1 MALTAYCKKCGMEV
15 EPGEICSRCGTRL
28 GKNAA
33 HAAWCVER
41 TPVKDWM
48 YWNSVMRLLLPAAL
62 AILLLVLVPTGIS
75 GGFNAVE
82 RMISTGFPVVLLI
95 LVAAV
100 LAIVFVVLLLQGK
113 ELSDFVV
120 DSRGVH
126 ETRYLPK
133 PTKLKLVLRLKSP
146 ALMNA
151 DPGAE
156 RVLKLSER
164 DLPWKNVARVQ
175 LWPEKCMILFYA
187 PGWWLRVPVLCTP
200 FSWEDVIGL
209 IREKLG
215 KKRKVRL
222 PASLAVPAATA
233 GRALRRAEPAVQQIR
248 MEDLEP
254 AAEELPPAD
263 VPEEAAPPAEFARE
277 EPDA

>member
-1 MALTAYCKKCGMEV
+1 MALTAYCKKCGKEV
-15 EPGEICSRCGTRL
+15 EPGEVCPRCGTRL
-28 GKNAA
+28 GRNAA

-62 AILLLVLVPTGIS
+62 AILLLVLIPTGIA
-75 GGFNAVE
+75 GGFAAVE
-82 RMISTGFPVVLLI
+82 RMISSGF
-95 LVAAV
+95 LVV
-100 LAIVFVVLLLQGK
+100 LAILVGAVIAAVFIVLLLQGK

-120 DSRGVH
+120 DNRGIH

-146 ALMNA
+146 APMDA
-151 DPGAE
+151 GGE
-156 RVLKLSER
+156 QVLKLSER

-187 PGWWLRVPVLCTP
+187 PGWWLRIPALCTP
-200 FSWEDVIGL
+200 FSWEDVIGM

-215 KKRKVRL
+215 KKRKVRM
-222 PASLAVPAATA
+222 PASLAVPAAAA
-233 GRALRRAEPAVQQIR
+233 GRAVRTAEPAVQQIR
-248 MEDLEP
+248 LEDLETE
-254 AAEELPPAD
+254 AAEEGMRTNG
-263 VPEEAAPPAEFARE
+263 PEETPPPAEFAGE

>member
-1 MALTAYCKKCGMEV
+1 MALTAYCKKCGREV
-15 EPGEICSRCGTRL
+15 EPGEVCPRCGTRL
-28 GKNAA
+28 GRNAA

-62 AILLLVLVPTGIS
+62 AILLLVLIPTGIA
-75 GGFNAVE
+75 GGFTAVE
-82 RMISTGFPVVLLI
+82 RMISSGFL
-95 LVAAV
+95 AV
-100 LAIVFVVLLLQGK
+100 LAILVGAVIAAVFVVLLLQGK

-151 DPGAE
+151 GGE
-156 RVLKLSER
+156 QVLKLSER

-187 PGWWLRVPVLCTP
+187 PGWWLRIPALCTP

-215 KKRKVRL
+215 KKRKVRM
-222 PASLAVPAATA
+222 PASLAVPAAAA
-233 GRALRRAEPAVQQIR
+233 GRAAPGVEPAVQQIR
-248 MEDLEP
+248 LEDLETEAGESLRTDAP
-254 AAEELPPAD
+254 AETPPQ
-263 VPEEAAPPAEFARE
+263 AEFAGD